1 MFAPSVTVTVY
12 GACPPLTATLKFVE
26 LVAHIVA
33 SPLNT
38 ADGVL
43 IGFNGCALD
52 AVTVKHWPQ
61 ITPPVT
67 P

>member
-1 MFAPSVTVTVY
+1 MPSVTVTVY
-12 GACPPLTATLKFVE
+12 GACPPLTATPKFVE

-38 ADGVL
+38 AVGVL

-52 AVTVKHWPQ
+52 AVTDKHEAQ
-61 ITPPVT
+61 IVALFTVP
-67 P
+67 